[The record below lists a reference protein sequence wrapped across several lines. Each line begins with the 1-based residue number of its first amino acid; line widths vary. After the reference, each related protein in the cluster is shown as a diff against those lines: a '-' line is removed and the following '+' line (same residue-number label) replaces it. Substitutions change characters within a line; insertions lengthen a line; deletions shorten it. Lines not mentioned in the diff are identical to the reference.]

1 MSSSLRAVLDGQP
14 LPPDEAHTLW
24 TRFSAY
30 MDDNEGDF
38 AGFAAALG
46 FTEAKVG
53 MVEGKPTLQLSSRG
67 RSGAAPSERKKP
79 KEPKAQRPK
88 PAPNSPKPAPKSPKP
103 KPKSPKPEPKS
114 PKPHRKSG
122 GRAAGT
128 KKRATSKA
136 GAKKPQRG
144 RGGQSVD
151 IGDAKPKRPRRK

>member
-46 FTEAKVG
+46 FAEAKVG

-79 KEPKAQRPK
+79 NQPKAQRPK
-88 PAPNSPKPAPKSPKP
+88 PAPN
-103 KPKSPKPEPKS
+103 SPKPEPKS